1 MQNKLAKI
9 LFSTRLTAT
18 LFIVYAVAMGIGT
31 FMDAGMETSPTPYSR
46 YWIYNAWWFE
56 VIQALFVVNFV
67 GNIFRFRL
75 YKKEKWA
82 TLTLH
87 LSFILILV
95 GAFVTRYIGY
105 EGKMPIFEGET
116 ENVFL
121 SEKTY
126 VIALVNGDYK
136 INDVAQRLRIEEKV
150 DFSERLNNTLSIN
163 TTYDTIPVTITL
175 DKFIANAEEDVI
187 PNDTGKLYLKIVE
200 AGDGAPHNHYLESG
214 KDQKI
219 HNIIFT
225 LNSPKKGAINIV
237 ESENGLT
244 IDSPFEGE
252 YLQMA
257 TMSEGKLVKD
267 SIQPLML
274 RSRYVIGNMQM
285 VFPKPVTQGDFGI
298 VKKSRLL
305 KSDEDGI
312 VVNVSANGETKKV
325 NLLGG
330 LGTNN
335 QWKSVDIGGLGVD
348 LKFGSKVKDL
358 PFSIKLNDFVADK
371 YPGTENSYSAFSS
384 QVTILDEEKG
394 SFDYKIFMNNVLDHR
409 GYRFFQSGF
418 DNEEQRTILSVN
430 HDFWGTWLTYI
441 GYFLLYFGLMA
452 ILFDKN
458 TRFADLRRS
467 LNKIDKN
474 REVSGNISKKEKGIT
489 KEKIITMLLLCFTLS
504 GFAQEQHSADDGHN
518 HSEQKPTTEAHFE
531 GDGHDHENKK
541 RERPTK
547 FQIDSILKANVAS
560 KEHAESF
567 SKTVI
572 QDLDGRM
579 MPVHTY
585 ASELLRKISKK
596 DTYEGLDANQV
607 FLSIQESPMFWYNV
621 PFIYLKPMQADS
633 IRSIIGVPKRQKY
646 VTLLDFF
653 TDDFQYKLGPYLE
666 EANKNEIKTGYQKEM
681 LKANQRFNLLSNTLE
696 GLSLK
701 IFPLPDDAN
710 NKWISNYEF
719 KKEGYNTKIKDS
731 AYLSFVKNSLDI
743 YFFRLGK
750 AKISGDYSKAEE
762 FLTAFKKNQKKLGS
776 AVMLTDNKIEA
787 EIKYNKFDVFK
798 KLYRYYTLA
807 GIVMF
812 ILLIIQIVKDKSRV
826 IDVSVNVLKY
836 TVFAIFLLHTFGLVA
851 RWYISGHVPWTDTYE
866 TMLYVAWSSM
876 FFGLALGRKSNL
888 TIASATFMVAII
900 LFFANQSWLD
910 PAIANLQPVLNSYWL
925 MIHVS
930 VIVASYGP
938 FTLGLIIGIVVLF
951 LMILTNEK
959 NKKRMLINIKELTIV
974 NEMALTVG
982 LVMLTIGNFLGGQWA
997 NESWGRY
1004 WGWDPKETWA
1014 LISIMVYAFVIH
1026 MRLVPGLRGR
1036 WFFNL
1041 MSIIAFASIM
1051 MTYFGVNFYLA
1062 GLHSYASGDQ
1072 IVSLQFIALTCA
1084 IVALLGFFAY
1094 IKYKKFYK
1102 K

>member
-1 MQNKLAKI
+1 LQKLNIALIIMQNKLAKI

-18 LFIVYAVAMGIGT
+18 LFIVFAVAMSIGT

-75 YKKEKWA
+75 YKKAKWA

-87 LSFILILV
+87 LSFILILF

-126 VIALVNGDYK
+126 VIALINGDYK
-136 INDVAQRLRIEEKV
+136 INDVAQRLRIDQKV
-150 DFSERLNNTLSIN
+150 DFSERLNNTLNIN
-163 TTYDTIPVTITL
+163 TTYDTIPVKITL
-175 DKFIANAEEDVI
+175 DKFVSNAEKDII
-187 PNDTGKLYLKIVE
+187 PNNTGKSYLKIVE
-200 AGDGAPHNHYLESG
+200 AGNGAPHNHYLESG

-237 ESENGLT
+237 ENENGLT
-244 IDSPFEGE
+244 IDSPFDGE

-257 TMSEGKLVKD
+257 NMAQGKLVKD

-274 RSRYVIGNMQM
+274 RSRYIIGNMQM
-285 VFPKPVTQGDFGI
+285 VFPKPVIQGDFGI
-298 VKKSRLL
+298 VKKSKLL
-305 KSDEDGI
+305 KVDEDGI
-312 VVNVSANGETKKV
+312 VVNVTANRETKKV
-325 NLLGG
+325 NILGG
-330 LGTNN
+330 VGTNN
-335 QWKSVDIGGLGVD
+335 QWESIEVGGLDID
-348 LKFGSKVKDL
+348 LKFGSKVLNL

-384 QVTILDEEKG
+384 QVTIEDEEKG

-418 DNEEQRTILSVN
+418 DNEEKRTILSVN

-458 TRFADLRRS
+458 TRFADLRRA
-467 LNKIDKN
+467 LNKTDK
-474 REVSGNISKKEKGIT
+474 KKEENNNKAKNNK
-489 KEKIITMLLLCFTLS
+489 KEKIITILLLCFTLS
-504 GFAQEQHSADDGHN
+504 GFSQEKHNADDGHN
-518 HSEQKPTTEAHFE
+518 H
-531 GDGHDHENKK
+531 ENKERK
-541 RERPTK
+541 RPTK

-560 KEHAESF
+560 KVHAEVF
-567 SKTVI
+567 SRTVI

-596 DTYEGLDANQV
+596 DSYEGLDANQV

-621 PFIYLKPMQADS
+621 PFIYLTPMKADS
-633 IRSIIGVPKRQKY
+633 IKTIIGVPKTQKY

-653 TDDFQYKLGPYLE
+653 TDDFQYKLAPYLE
-666 EANKNEIKTGYQKEM
+666 EANKNEIKTGYQMEM
-681 LKANQRFNLLSNTLE
+681 LKANERFNLLSNTLE

-719 KKEGYNTKIKDS
+719 RKKGYNEKIKDS
-731 AYLSFVKNSLDI
+731 TYASFVKNSLDI

-750 AKISGDYSKAEE
+750 AKLSGDYSKAEE
-762 FLTAFKKNQKKLGS
+762 FLGAFKKNQQKLG
-776 AVMLTDNKIEA
+776 AEVMLTDNKIEA

-798 KLYRYYTLA
+798 KLYRYYILV
-807 GIVMF
+807 GIIMF
-812 ILLIIQIVKDKSRV
+812 IFLIIQIVKDKNKF

-836 TVFAIFLLHTFGLVA
+836 TIFAIFLLHTFGLIT

-888 TIASATFMVAII
+888 TIASASFMVAII

-938 FTLGLIIGIVVLF
+938 FTLGLIIGVVVLV
-951 LMILTNEK
+951 LIILTNEK
-959 NKKRMLINIKELTIV
+959 NKKRMLLNIKELTIV

-1041 MSIIAFASIM
+1041 MTIIAFSSIM

-1072 IVSLQFIALTCA
+1072 IVSLKFIAITCA
-1084 IVALLGFFAY
+1084 IVSVLGVISY
-1094 IKYKKFYK
+1094 RKYLRYFKK
-1102 K
+1102 

>member
-1 MQNKLAKI
+1 
-9 LFSTRLTAT
+9 
-18 LFIVYAVAMGIGT
+18 MGIGT
-31 FMDAGMETSPTPYSR
+31 FMDVGMETSPTPYSR

-56 VIQALFVVNFV
+56 AIQALFVVNFV

-75 YKKEKWA
+75 YKKAKWA

-87 LSFILILV
+87 LSFILILF
-95 GAFVTRYIGY
+95 GAFITRYIGY

-126 VIALVNGDYK
+126 VTTLINGDYK
-136 INDVAQRLRIEEKV
+136 INGVAQRLRIEKKV
-150 DFSERLNNTLSIN
+150 DFSERLNNTLNIN
-163 TTYDTIPVTITL
+163 AIYDTTAVKITL
-175 DKFIANAEEDVI
+175 DKFVSNAEKDVI
-187 PNDTGKLYLKIVE
+187 PNDTGKSYLKIVE
-200 AGDGAPHNHYLESG
+200 AGNGVPHNHFLETG

-225 LNSPKKGAINIV
+225 LNSPKKGAINII
-237 ESENGLT
+237 SNDNGIT
-244 IDSPFEGE
+244 IESPFEGE

-257 TMSEGKLVKD
+257 TMAKGKLVKD

-274 RSRYVIGNMQM
+274 RSRYIIANMQM

-305 KSDEDGI
+305 KVDEDGI
-312 VVNVSANGETKKV
+312 VLNVSANGDTKKV

-330 LGTNN
+330 VGTNN
-335 QWKSVDIGGLGVD
+335 QWETVEVGGLEID
-348 LKFGSKVKDL
+348 LKFGAKVLEL

-384 QVTILDEEKG
+384 QVTVVDEEKG

-418 DNEEQRTILSVN
+418 DNEEKRTILSVG
-430 HDFWGTWLTYI
+430 HDFWGTWITYI

-458 TRFADLRRS
+458 TRFADLRRG

-474 REVSGNISKKEKGIT
+474 KDTSTKKVKRIKKG
-489 KEKIITMLLLCFTLS
+489 KIITIVLLCFTWS
-504 GFAQEQHSADDGHN
+504 GTAQEQHSADDGHN
-518 HSEQKPTTEAHFE
+518 HSQQNPATETHFE
-531 GDGHDHENKK
+531 GDGHDHEKK
-541 RERPTK
+541 ERERPTK
-547 FQIDSILKANVAS
+547 SQIDSILKANVAS
-560 KEHAESF
+560 KEHAAIF

-585 ASELLRKISKK
+585 ASELLRKISKQ

-621 PFIYLKPMQADS
+621 PFIYLQPRKTDS
-633 IRSIIGVPKRQKY
+633 LKTIIGVPKDQKY

-666 EANKNEIKTGYQKEM
+666 EANAKEIKTGYQMEL

-719 KKEGYNTKIKDS
+719 KKEGYNEKIKDS
-731 AYLSFVKNSLDI
+731 SYASFVKNSLDI

-750 AKISGDYSKAEE
+750 AKLSGDYSKAEE
-762 FLTAFKKNQKKLGS
+762 FLSAFKKNQQKLG
-776 AVMLTDNKIEA
+776 AEVMLTDNKIEA
-787 EIKYNKFDVFK
+787 EIKYNKFGVFK
-798 KLYRYYTLA
+798 KLYRYYILA
-807 GIVMF
+807 GIFMF
-812 ILLIIQIVKDKSRV
+812 IFLIVQIIKDKNKF
-826 IDVSVNVLKY
+826 IDISVSVLKY
-836 TVFAIFLLHTFGLVA
+836 TIFALFLLHTMGLIV

-876 FFGLALGRKSNL
+876 FFGLALGRKSNF
-888 TIASATFMVAII
+888 TIASASFMVAII
-900 LFFANQSWLD
+900 LFFANQNWLD

-938 FTLGLIIGIVVLF
+938 LTLGLILGVVVLF
-951 LMILTNEK
+951 LMILTNPK
-959 NKKRMLINIKELTIV
+959 NRKRMLITIKELTIV

-1041 MSIIAFASIM
+1041 MSIFAFASIM

-1072 IVSLQFIALTCA
+1072 IISIKFIAI
-1084 IVALLGFFAY
+1084 IVGLVSVLGFFSF
-1094 IKYKKFYK
+1094 IKYKKHYK

>member
-1 MQNKLAKI
+1 MQKLNIALIIMQNKLAKI

-18 LFIVYAVAMGIGT
+18 LFIVFAVAMSIGT

-75 YKKEKWA
+75 YKKAKWA

-87 LSFILILV
+87 LSFILILF

-126 VIALVNGDYK
+126 VIALINGDYK
-136 INDVAQRLRIEEKV
+136 INDVAQRLRIDQKV
-150 DFSERLNNTLSIN
+150 DFSERLNNTLNIN
-163 TTYDTIPVTITL
+163 TTYDTIPVKITL
-175 DKFIANAEEDVI
+175 DKFVSNAEKDII
-187 PNDTGKLYLKIVE
+187 PNNTGKSYLKIVE
-200 AGDGAPHNHYLESG
+200 AGNGAPHNHYLESG

-237 ESENGLT
+237 ENENGLT
-244 IDSPFEGE
+244 IDSPFDGE

-257 TMSEGKLVKD
+257 NMAQGKLVKD

-274 RSRYVIGNMQM
+274 RSRYIIGNMQM
-285 VFPKPVTQGDFGI
+285 VFPKPVIQGDFGI
-298 VKKSRLL
+298 VKKSKLL
-305 KSDEDGI
+305 KVDEDGI
-312 VVNVSANGETKKV
+312 VVNVTANRETKKV
-325 NLLGG
+325 NILGG
-330 LGTNN
+330 VGTNN
-335 QWKSVDIGGLGVD
+335 QWESIEVGGLDID
-348 LKFGSKVKDL
+348 LKFGSKVLNL

-384 QVTILDEEKG
+384 QVTIEDEEKG

-418 DNEEQRTILSVN
+418 DNEEKRTILSVN

-458 TRFADLRRS
+458 TRFADLRRA
-467 LNKIDKN
+467 LNKTDK
-474 REVSGNISKKEKGIT
+474 KKEENNNKAKNNK
-489 KEKIITMLLLCFTLS
+489 KEKIITILLLCFTLS
-504 GFAQEQHSADDGHN
+504 GFSQEKHNADDGHN
-518 HSEQKPTTEAHFE
+518 H
-531 GDGHDHENKK
+531 ENKERK
-541 RERPTK
+541 RPTK

-560 KEHAESF
+560 KVHAEVF
-567 SKTVI
+567 SRTVI

-596 DTYEGLDANQV
+596 DSYEGLDANQV

-621 PFIYLKPMQADS
+621 PFIYLTPMKADS
-633 IRSIIGVPKRQKY
+633 IKTIIGVPKTQKY

-653 TDDFQYKLGPYLE
+653 TDDFQYKLAPYLE
-666 EANKNEIKTGYQKEM
+666 EANKNEIKTGYQMEM
-681 LKANQRFNLLSNTLE
+681 LKANERFNLLSNTLE

-719 KKEGYNTKIKDS
+719 RKKGYNEKIKDS
-731 AYLSFVKNSLDI
+731 TYASFVKNSLDI

-750 AKISGDYSKAEE
+750 AKLSGDYSKAEE
-762 FLTAFKKNQKKLGS
+762 FLGAFKKNQQKLG
-776 AVMLTDNKIEA
+776 AEVMLTDNKIEA

-798 KLYRYYTLA
+798 KLYRYYILV
-807 GIVMF
+807 GIIMF
-812 ILLIIQIVKDKSRV
+812 IFLIIQIVKDKNKF

-836 TVFAIFLLHTFGLVA
+836 TIFAIFLLHTFGLIT

-888 TIASATFMVAII
+888 TIASASFMVAII

-938 FTLGLIIGIVVLF
+938 FTLGLIIGVVVLV
-951 LMILTNEK
+951 LIILTNEK
-959 NKKRMLINIKELTIV
+959 NKKRMLLNIKELTIV

-1041 MSIIAFASIM
+1041 MTIIAFSSIM

-1072 IVSLQFIALTCA
+1072 IVSLKFIAITCA
-1084 IVALLGFFAY
+1084 IVSVLGVISY
-1094 IKYKKFYK
+1094 RKYLRYFKK
-1102 K
+1102 